1 MYVDV
6 SYFHLVFGF
15 CQCVVPQ
22 KWISIRLDPAYA
34 VTKDVLIVFGLVVTG
49 TNPLLGVSTE
59 PNSAMSHPA
68 KISLPDDWAAI
79 LQRYDDIFVGYDEL
93 TQPAIKR
100 HAMCDRQGDPYG
112 FSSDFRLEDPWAQR
126 RSLDL
131 CLNYAQEL
139 CCYVQRMQCLSFSVV
154 EDERRIEGKRK

>member
-68 KISLPDDWAAI
+68 KISLPDDWAAS
-79 LQRYDDIFVGYDEL
+79 LQRYDDIFVGYD
-93 TQPAIKR
+93 
-100 HAMCDRQGDPYG
+100 MM
-112 FSSDFRLEDPWAQR
+112 
-126 RSLDL
+126 
-131 CLNYAQEL
+131 N
-139 CCYVQRMQCLSFSVV
+139 
-154 EDERRIEGKRK
+154 